1 MGSVCSPR
9 RIKFG
14 VIAGIGACLLL
25 SACAAP
31 TPSGA
36 VPTAE
41 RVSQVPLS
49 QADLE
54 AAREVRLRFG
64 LRADDVWIRAVAADP
79 SSRVGLT
86 ELGVPMTPAEVADI
100 RGRARDTEAV
110 KEVVRSY
117 AAEFPHDWAGM
128 FVDQSQGGRVV
139 AQFSQN
145 VADHRAALVARVHPE
160 ASLDIRAVKWSLAE
174 LETNASRVETDN
186 DWFRQV
192 DAVLYAADVDPMANR
207 VRVRIVSDNPE
218 AAALVRAHFG
228 NEWIYVED
236 ERPPWSGPFGTLTV
250 LVLDGAG
257 RPVADVYCKPIP
269 KVPEAWPGDSGAFT
283 GPDGICRFEP
293 IASSSFR
300 IEIRS
305 RIEARDEVIGEGA
318 VSIPA
323 NGEARIS
330 IVTSQ

>member
-64 LRADDVWIRAVAADP
+64 LRADDAWIRAVAANP

-160 ASLDIRAVKWSLAE
+160 ASLDVRAVKWSLAE
-174 LETNASRVETDN
+174 LDTNASRVETDK

-192 DAVLYAADVDPMANR
+192 DAELYAADVDPMAKSSPGSHRFGQSRGGRPRPSALRQR
-207 VRVRIVSDNPE
+207 VDLCRG
-218 AAALVRAHFG
+218 RATSMAWPIRH
-228 NEWIYVED
+228 
-236 ERPPWSGPFGTLTV
+236 S
-250 LVLDGAG
+250 DGARARRCRSSG
-257 RPVADVYCKPIP
+257 RGCLLQTNTQ
-269 KVPEAWPGDSGAFT
+269 GS
-283 GPDGICRFEP
+283 
-293 IASSSFR
+293 
-300 IEIRS
+300 
-305 RIEARDEVIGEGA
+305 
-318 VSIPA
+318 
-323 NGEARIS
+323 
-330 IVTSQ
+330 